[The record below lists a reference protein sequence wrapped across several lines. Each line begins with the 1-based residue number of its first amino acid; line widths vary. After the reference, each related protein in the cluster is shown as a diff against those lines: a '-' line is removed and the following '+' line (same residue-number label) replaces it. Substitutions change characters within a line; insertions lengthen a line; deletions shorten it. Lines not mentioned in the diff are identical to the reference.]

1 MRYDPPISHHSF
13 GSLSLVIVVTRR
25 AKMVLH
31 PIRAD
36 VMPSSASE
44 DPTFKAKL
52 GGNYEKQ

>member
-1 MRYDPPISHHSF
+1 VRCDLLISHHSF
-13 GSLSLVIVVTRR
+13 GSLSLFVVVTGR

-52 GGNYEKQ
+52 GGSYEKQ